1 MACPSKLRSLKGR
14 SCFARTVWHLCL
26 VIFGTEL
33 LARKDPRSFASCP
46 PVRRASRCI
55 FSALLQKSF
64 QSASASPVKGKVFVG
79 PQASFRAAIQTS
91 ISTSVGLCHFR
102 VGIKMQCGAFRSVAC
117 SSNWTTLWSETL
129 LSQNSKLCI
138 HSGLLHQIQSS
149 ERFPCHLVGAKVR
162 SSFVAAHGLEDGCNV
177 ASSGQAT
184 GSTFQS
190 PAINQGAPWRVKS
203 WHSNMASIKAW
214 WFASGG
220 L

>member
-1 MACPSKLRSLKGR
+1 MHIF
-14 SCFARTVWHLCL
+14 CFAAEKLPIGISIPCQ
-26 VIFGTEL
+26 
-33 LARKDPRSFASCP
+33 RKCFCWTP
-46 PVRRASRCI
+46 
-55 FSALLQKSF
+55 
-64 QSASASPVKGKVFVG
+64 
-79 PQASFRAAIQTS
+79 FRAAIQTS

-203 WHSNMASIKAW
+203 WHSNSINQSMVVHFT
-214 WFASGG
+214 WFVNAGEKIKLQVHAACISFCGRPRFDWFG
-220 L
+220 FQTFVNHDDNTS